1 MRKGRGER
9 GRGLWPLPDHL
20 PGEVLVLFSQFSA
33 HSPVHD
39 AGGVTVTLKLHS
51 PDCAVCQTQP
61 HPPFSSDSCNSRPY
75 KNFQNHN
82 GFTETLFAS
91 EELCTAQF
99 WALQKPVREEMLTSF
114 YRICEAS
121 DCDCQI
127 TLLLMPGTA
136 LLHSSANDKML
147 LSEDAP
153 SEPDKLLP
161 SLYADCIFIL
171 SLWWRFIQT
180 LIFSS
185 LQDSSTGSSAAWF
198 SQRFN
203 IVTNTT
209 LSSLPTVLNKDHLI
223 KSGSAKRLLLFYW
236 SWIQGKREVRRSS
249 SFNY

>member
-1 MRKGRGER
+1 MLSVKHNPIRPF
-9 GRGLWPLPDHL
+9 LLTLAIHDHTRI
-20 PGEVLVLFSQFSA
+20 SKTTTAS
-33 HSPVHD
+33 
-39 AGGVTVTLKLHS
+39 LKLFLLQRS
-51 PDCAVCQTQP
+51 CVQLNSEPFKNQSEKKCSLAFIVFVR
-61 HPPFSSDSCNSRPY
+61 HP
-75 KNFQNHN
+75 
-82 GFTETLFAS
+82 
-91 EELCTAQF
+91 
-99 WALQKPVREEMLTSF
+99 
-114 YRICEAS
+114 
-121 DCDCQI
+121 DCQI

-171 SLWWRFIQT
+171 SLWWQFIQT

-249 SFNY
+249 SFNYYVTSVLYSPEHISSEEV